1 MKHKL
6 NLSFVAVFLLLFVAV
21 WTAAAENAPAT
32 AADAGGALTLPAGLA
47 DPAQPG
53 PYQAG
58 FRLITVDR
66 PGGDPFEAWFFYPAT
81 AAGPNQPYDGSGAP
95 YPAVSFAH
103 GFLAPPLIYQGNYEH
118 LVSYGYFLIAS
129 KSGSGLF
136 PSHPAF
142 ADDLQYTLT
151 WLEEENAAADSE
163 LYQQVDTDH
172 FGLSGH
178 SMGGGVSI
186 LAAAEDPRVKAVI
199 NLAAAK
205 TFPDSSVEAMANIHV
220 PVALL
225 GGSDDFIA
233 SVANHQQP
241 MYDNGNAPRLLPVL
255 QGGDHCAF
263 ASGLGNCGGSMPAET
278 QLAITNRWL
287 AAFFNLYLKEQP
299 LYAWYIWG
307 PGMTF
312 DPLVTTQWD
321 AGMTVT
327 PFYQTAA
334 VGPGQTA
341 SYTLTLTNSGS
352 AAASFSLVS
361 YLNQWPTTVTPG
373 QTPLLNPGESVALTV
388 EVAAPAVPQTLSDK
402 ALIVATNDNDGLTL
416 QYGLL
421 ATEIPTP

>member
-388 EVAAPAVPQTLSDK
+388 EVAAPPVPQTLSDK